1 MSAECIRMWIKSTP
15 WKFRPI
21 NYSPLNQAGLTR
33 RPWRLSGRSW
43 RMSDTQQMSP
53 IHDTYVCVCH
63 LYGCKT
69 SLCCRGVWHSRPTT
83 RNEAVDMSGQG
94 NVAGFL
100 YLLYIYN
107 YINALNIFHRAWGTY
122 IVLLLVYTVWSTSTV
137 ILRLYNI
144 YIYVCILYVN
154 LVFLLLVFL
163 HVRCIPQ
170 TGFVTTVLSKCVTHA
185 GFVMVAW
192 TLWGIPFQVG
202 NLSLRSDLW
211 IYIFQ
216 PSNSFK

>member
-1 MSAECIRMWIKSTP
+1 MLQGRVALTSYHTQWSCGHEW
-15 WKFRPI
+15 
-21 NYSPLNQAGLTR
+21 AGKR
-33 RPWRLSGRSW
+33 GRF
-43 RMSDTQQMSP
+43 P
-53 IHDTYVCVCH
+53 V
-63 LYGCKT
+63 
-69 SLCCRGVWHSRPTT
+69 P
-83 RNEAVDMSGQG
+83 A
-94 NVAGFL
+94 
-100 YLLYIYN
+100 LYIYN
-107 YINALNIFHRAWGTY
+107 YINTLNIFHRAWGTY

-144 YIYVCILYVN
+144 YIYICILYVN

-192 TLWGIPFQVG
+192 TLRGIPFQVG
-202 NLSLRSDLW
+202 NLSLRPDLW

-216 PSNSFK
+216 PSTSFK